1 MITESIDVAIVVLA
15 VLNTEVLKAINYRLI
30 RIKIAQVFYP
40 NFPRKF
46 LKIQSLDKM
55 F

>member
-1 MITESIDVAIVVLA
+1 MDIVIIVLA
-15 VLNTEVLKAINYRLI
+15 VLNIKVLKAISCGLI

-40 NFPRKF
+40 NFPRRFSKV
-46 LKIQSLDKM
+46 QSLDEA